1 MKRKKIKHVLT
12 DKKSLSDQIKETVRE
27 LYYISETDSEL
38 FPFVGE
44 KAKEVSANEIL
55 RQLGRDGEL
64 VEERNFED
72 FFKRLTEYQ
81 EWFGEEET
89 KTANRFSEL
98 KELLEKN
105 LREIKVF
112 KVGRIEVDVYI
123 VGLDKDGFLAGV
135 WTKAVET

>member
-1 MKRKKIKHVLT
+1 MKRKKIRKT
-12 DKKSLSDQIKETVRE
+12 PAENISLSERIEETVRD

-44 KAKEVSANEIL
+44 KADDVSANELL
-55 RQLGRDGEL
+55 RQLGRNDP

-98 KELLEKN
+98 KELLEKK
-105 LREIKVF
+105 LSEIKVF

-123 VGLDKDGFLAGV
+123 VGLDENNVLAGV